1 MIVLDTNVLSEVL
14 RPAPEQRVLAW
25 LEDQSR
31 SALFTTTVTRGEI
44 FYGLRLLPA
53 GARRQHLWDAT
64 QIIFNDDFAGRVLS
78 FDNDAADAYA
88 HIAASRRSQGKPISQ
103 FDAMIAAVVRSR
115 GAVLATRNV
124 KDFVDCGIE
133 IVDPWSA

>member
-14 RPAPEQRVLAW
+14 RPAPEQRVLTW

-53 GARRQHLWDAT
+53 GARRQNLWDAT

-88 HIAASRRSQGKPISQ
+88 DIAASRRSQGKPISQ

-124 KDFVDCGIE
+124 KDFIDCGIE
-133 IVDPWSA
+133 IVDPWNA